1 MPYPPPPCSHVDGIH
16 AVLCLGGKEQA
27 AARLRRC
34 WDSSQVH
41 CVENGELIK
50 VALNL
55 QQSEPYTTVESTQ
68 FWYSFSLV
76 QILYCRGLHTLLNI
90 PKAFLALLR
99 RLFMPDSAAQVSELL
114 SRG

>member
-1 MPYPPPPCSHVDGIH
+1 M
-16 AVLCLGGKEQA
+16 
-27 AARLRRC
+27 
-34 WDSSQVH
+34 
-41 CVENGELIK
+41 ENGELIK
-50 VALNL
+50 VTLNL

-68 FWYSFSLV
+68 LWYSLV